1 VELIVYYIGK
11 MICAAIVETRNLNMS
26 KVFLNHIPYLPL
38 DTHYFLF
45 TTSELKDKYN
55 NELKNLNID
64 YTIIEIELED
74 NSVHCYNLLL
84 TDHGIKFWAHFTD
97 YDRVLIFQ
105 NDSGLLRSGIE
116 EFLEYDYVGAP
127 WPQHLPEYFPYVGNG
142 GLSLRNP
149 RIMMQICLNYSW
161 TKKFGEDMF
170 FTINMIN
177 NNIGKLSPVEVAK
190 KFSVESIFELGTLGY
205 HKPWYYLGEEK
216 YKQIQTQYK

>member
-1 VELIVYYIGK
+1 MLS
-11 MICAAIVETRNLNMS
+11 AAIVETRNINIS
-26 KVFLNHIPYLPL
+26 EVFLNHIPYLPL

-45 TTSELKDKYN
+45 TTSELKNKYN

-64 YTIIEIELED
+64 YTIVEIELED

-84 TDHGIKFWAHFTD
+84 TDHGFKFWAHFTD

-105 NDSGLLRSGIE
+105 SDSGLLRSGIE
-116 EFLEYDYVGAP
+116 DFLEYDYIGAP
-127 WPQHLPEYFPYVGNG
+127 YEYFPYVGNG

-149 RIMMQICLNYSW
+149 KIMMQICSNYDW
-161 TKKFGEDMF
+161 KRDCGEDLH
-170 FTINMIN
+170 FTKIMTEH
-177 NNIGKLSPVEVAK
+177 NIGKLAPIEEAK